1 MQATGGVADDDC
13 AIKAVKVISADAHP
27 PADGG
32 GGIISYSSEELNA
45 MRTSPLASKWPPFLD
60 EAYKNARTGNWD
72 PDIWHQKSKPE
83 GIKFE
88 EGSIKRKEDR
98 PNSAAAA
105 ENKVCNTSIANKI
118 LTRYKF
124 SYLLPMF

>member
-1 MQATGGVADDDC
+1 
-13 AIKAVKVISADAHP
+13 
-27 PADGG
+27 
-32 GGIISYSSEELNA
+32 

-83 GIKFE
+83 GIRFE
-88 EGSIKRKEDR
+88 GGDLKRKEDR

-105 ENKVCNTSIANKI
+105 ADNKKALKDPKDRLKADEGGASGGGGGLVLSPQRRSFNTGCQMVTAAPSNNDK
-118 LTRYKF
+118 
-124 SYLLPMF
+124 